1 MKNAKVKLSELKVSS
16 FVTKIETE
24 AENTVKGGRATFA
37 CTLQCGSGGPL
48 ASTDPACYDK

>member
-1 MKNAKVKLSELKVSS
+1 MKNTKVKLSKLKVSS

-24 AENTVKGGRATFA
+24 VENTVRGGRATFA
-37 CTLQCGSGGPL
+37 CTSQCGSGGPL